1 MKTWGASNA
10 ENEANYGGV
19 SGFNLKKPSMQQDL
33 GWLGWVGLGWVGLGW
48 LVGGGSRVI
57 LPGEIS
63 S

>member
-48 LVGGGSRVI
+48 VGWLGG
-57 LPGEIS
+57 EAE
-63 S
+63 